1 MTVLI
6 YPEPKIKCPGIS
18 NGRLADRLLAFHLI
32 QTTCYVLRVT
42 DAKIPQTCFEFM
54 YKYVYTYV
62 VNTSAY

>member
-6 YPEPKIKCPGIS
+6 YPEPNKKNPGIS
-18 NGRLADRLLAFHLI
+18 NGRLANRLLAFHLI

-42 DAKIPQTCFEFM
+42 DAKIPQTFFEFM